1 MAATRDVATRDG
13 AIARARTCF
22 DDGGFIERLCALVP
36 GVQPTVIATVSGNV
50 VTQGGAA
57 MPGNLIGL
65 IVDRAALSY
74 QIQPGDSLM
83 MVATQLADLIAGSGT
98 GTTTRAGSAFNST
111 SARRSASSRVK
122 SSVTIRCATA
132 ARPIRW

>member
-1 MAATRDVATRDG
+1 MARPCGGPVRRRRAARSHVLKGIAMAATRDVATRDG

-83 MVATQLADLIAGSGT
+83 MV
-98 GTTTRAGSAFNST
+98 
-111 SARRSASSRVK
+111 
-122 SSVTIRCATA
+122 
-132 ARPIRW
+132 